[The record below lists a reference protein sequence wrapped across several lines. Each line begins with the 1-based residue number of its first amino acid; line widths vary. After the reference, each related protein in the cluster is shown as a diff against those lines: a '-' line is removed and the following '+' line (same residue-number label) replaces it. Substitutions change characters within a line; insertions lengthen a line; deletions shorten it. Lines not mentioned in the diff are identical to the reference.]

1 MVANARWILNSYSL
15 WRHPSDVCCE
25 VAEIPETLHFTL
37 ILFATYTQSWNCV
50 DLNDTAA
57 AREFVEFISAMK
69 SKSRVS
75 TLQQRRVFKSL
86 SRSVYEIAWIQLK
99 FDFP

>member
-1 MVANARWILNSYSL
+1 MHVGFWTPTLSGDIRPMSAVK
-15 WRHPSDVCCE
+15 WRRSQK
-25 VAEIPETLHFTL
+25 TLHFTL
-37 ILFATYTQSWNCV
+37 ILYATNTQSWNCV